1 MIDKKY
7 IIVVLAIVITLAAV
21 GVYVRQKKWQ
31 EFYRNYPKG
40 NIRIEVQNG
49 TGIEGFAFKMT
60 KIFRYHGFDVVDFR
74 NADSKKYKK
83 TVIIDMRGNNP
94 ELKIL
99 QQFIKTNVVYKLY
112 NDKAEREGT
121 DAIVILGED
130 VLENEVFKES
140 RYSGRIL
147 FDEKSTRD
155 NSSIGR

>member
-7 IIVVLAIVITLAAV
+7 IYIALAVIITLLAI
-21 GVYVRQKKWQ
+21 GVYVRHQKWQ

-49 TGIEGFAFKMT
+49 TTIEGFAFKMT

-74 NADSKKYKK
+74 NADSRKFKK
-83 TVIIDMRGNNP
+83 TIIIDLRGNNP

-99 QQFIKTNVVYKLY
+99 QHFLQSKEYYTLY
-112 NDKAEREGT
+112 NDRADREGI
-121 DAIVILGED
+121 DAVVILGED
-130 VLENEVFKES
+130 LLENEAFKES

-147 FDEKSTRD
+147 FDEKSTRNS
-155 NSSIGR
+155 NSSGR